1 MLLYSPAQ
9 DGKHI
14 KCFPLRAELAT
25 NLTPALSPGDPPG
38 WPRKIFS
45 KKLLRGGQ
53 TSVYTN
59 PRSARERKQTRTSA
73 WGVSSVWLERRP
85 VTSEVAGSSPAYPAI
100 VNSRSPVRGSFLMC
114 ARCARNAGHTLRAY
128 RLCHSGNALRQRLH
142 QSSELIRQIVQFT
155 PCRYRTGIIGTI

>member
-1 MLLYSPAQ
+1 MRVGGFPVRAAQGLSLLLYSPAQ

-38 WPRKIFS
+38 GTEKFFQ
-45 KKLLRGGQ
+45 KKLLRAGQ

-85 VTSEVAGSSPAYPAI
+85 VTSEVAGSSPVLPA
-100 VNSRSPVRGSFLMC
+100 
-114 ARCARNAGHTLRAY
+114 NAIKAT
-128 RLCHSGNALRQRLH
+128 
-142 QSSELIRQIVQFT
+142 SSDVAF
-155 PCRYRTGIIGTI
+155 CV